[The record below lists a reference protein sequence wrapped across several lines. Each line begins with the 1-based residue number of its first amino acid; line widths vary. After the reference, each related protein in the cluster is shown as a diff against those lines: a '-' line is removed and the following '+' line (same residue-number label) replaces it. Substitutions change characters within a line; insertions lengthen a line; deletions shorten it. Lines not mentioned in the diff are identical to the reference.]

1 MLKELE
7 DRDRSQ
13 LLEELELLKLM
24 LDTQGEKHQA
34 LSQQQQL
41 DMERL
46 KDELN
51 EEKGRRDE
59 ITHEKETGEEM
70 EQLRHQIVEQL
81 DELEKHQAVNQSLRE
96 KIGDLE
102 SRLELSERGVQERA
116 HGEEQVRVE
125 QERRMSVL
133 TVELQS
139 HQEEFAKMG

>member
-96 KIGDLE
+96 RIGDLE